1 MMHAINAK
9 QAGKKED
16 GNQKTTSLSLL
27 WTQPTNHQSLS
38 LTEWLSMYTLA
49 LYKNIHIKEDL
60 IAWSDYSTPLEN
72 LLFLSFL
79 KSTTDTKE
87 KPSKPAL

>member
-27 WTQPTNHQSLS
+27 WTQQTNHQSLS

-49 LYKNIHIKEDL
+49 L
-60 IAWSDYSTPLEN
+60 
-72 LLFLSFL
+72 
-79 KSTTDTKE
+79 
-87 KPSKPAL
+87 